1 MPTKFAAR
9 FTACVALATFFSVM
23 TLAQT
28 PPQQSK
34 PDSGAQAPGQS
45 AAPSEPAPAHSGQ
58 QTTQD
63 QNKDA
68 TKAGGQEKTGT
79 ASSGTASSGASA
91 SGTSKDRLFFALPN
105 FLSVQNGGNISP
117 LTSRQKFAVVT
128 RGAFDKVQLPWF
140 GILSAIS
147 QAEDSEP
154 ALGQGWGSYG
164 KRFATTA
171 ADGTIENFM
180 VGAVFPSLLHQDPRF
195 FQSENGSLLHRAG
208 YAASRIFVTRTD
220 SGHAQFNYSEIV
232 GSAVS
237 ASISTFSYHPRSTY
251 VSRPTNPR
259 MFIPSDRTLP
269 NTAKVWGTQVGYDT
283 FTIMLK
289 ELWPD
294 IHHKIHKTG

>member
-1 MPTKFAAR
+1 LPTKFAAR
-9 FTACVALATFFSVM
+9 LKACVAVVSFFSAISI
-23 TLAQT
+23 AQT
-28 PPQQSK
+28 PQRQPN
-34 PDSGAQAPGQS
+34 PGSGAQALGQS
-45 AAPSEPAPAHSGQ
+45 ATPSEPAPAHSEQ

-63 QNKDA
+63 QNQNKDT
-68 TKAGGQEKTGT
+68 TKTGGQGK
-79 ASSGTASSGASA
+79 AGTASSGASS

-117 LTSRQKFAVVT
+117 LTSKQKFAVVT

-154 ALGQGWGSYG
+154 GLGQGWGSYG

-220 SGHAQFNYSEIV
+220 SGHGQFNYSEIV

-251 VSRPTNPR
+251 LSRPTNPR
-259 MFIPSDRTLP
+259 VFIPSDRTLP
-269 NTAKVWGTQVGYDT
+269 NTVKVWGTQVGYDT

-294 IHHKIHKTG
+294 IHRKVHKAS

>member
-9 FTACVALATFFSVM
+9 LKACVALATFFSVISI
-23 TLAQT
+23 AQT
-28 PPQQSK
+28 PQQQPK
-34 PDSGAQAPGQS
+34 PGSGAQAPGQS
-45 AAPSEPAPAHSGQ
+45 ATPSETAPAHSEQ

-63 QNKDA
+63 QNQNKDT
-68 TKAGGQEKTGT
+68 TKAGGQGKTGT
-79 ASSGTASSGASA
+79 ASSGASS

-154 ALGQGWGSYG
+154 GLGQGWGSYG

-220 SGHAQFNYSEIV
+220 SGRAQFNYSEIV

-251 VSRPTNPR
+251 LSRPTNPR
-259 MFIPSDRTLP
+259 VFIPSDRTLP

-283 FTIMLK
+283 FTIVLK

-294 IHHKIHKTG
+294 IHRKVHKAS